1 MCSSDLTR
9 QQAADG
15 VLALA
20 NEHMTQALRVISI
33 QKGFDPADFALMS
46 FGGAGGLH
54 VCALADNLGMTQAI
68 VPQRAGV
75 LSAEGLVYA
84 PRKREMLQALPEQ
97 VDEPLLHERIAQLQ
111 QQGQAELIAEGVS
124 ADRIRHRVFVD
135 MCYRGQSSVLQIDWE
150 PTLADRETGFHT
162 AHQQRF
168 GHQLGLPV
176 EQVNLRVQSQAQNNP
191 PAQPDRHTR
200 SASAERLITLPG
212 IDTPVAVYN
221 RESLGAGQ
229 RIAGPALIYE
239 AVGTTWLAANWHA
252 TVDSQGHL
260 LLQRKA

>member
-1 MCSSDLTR
+1 M
-9 QQAADG
+9 
-15 VLALA
+15 LALA

-135 MCYRGQSSVLQIDWE
+135 MCYRGQSSVLQIDWA
-150 PTLADRETGFHT
+150 PTQAARETRFHA

-176 EQVNLRVQSQAQNNP
+176 KQVNLRVQSLAHSTP
-191 PAQPDRHTR
+191 PSQPNHHTQE
-200 SASAERLITLPG
+200 APAERRISLPG
-212 IDTPVAVYN
+212 QSTPVAVYN
-221 RESLGAGQ
+221 RETLGAGQ
-229 RIAGPALIYE
+229 HIAGPALIYE
-239 AVGTTWLAANWHA
+239 AVGTTWLAAGWHA
-252 TVDSQGHL
+252 SVDSRGHL
-260 LLQRKA
+260 LLQRSE